1 MRGLFDWDKWQE
13 IFATIAKNKLR
24 SFLTALGVFWG
35 IFMLVFLLG
44 MGKGLENGVEK
55 DFGGI
60 AKNIMFVWSWRTTL
74 PYNGYAAGRRVPLEL
89 SDLDVLRSRVEE
101 LDKIAPRNTVGPY
114 NVDYKGVNKDYEI
127 RGELTD
133 MPNVMAMIVHKG
145 RYINQSDI
153 DVGRKVAVIGV
164 SVRDLLFGEENPI
177 GEHILIKGIDF
188 KIVGIFGPEKEGG
201 NNRDDMESVVIPL
214 TTMDR
219 AFGTGGYIDYMV
231 VSAKPG
237 IHVADMEPKVRRIL
251 KELNNVDPED
261 PQGIGGFNLEEQYQ
275 QIQSLFLGIK
285 VFLWIIGIGTLLAG
299 IIGVSNIM
307 LIIVKERTK
316 EIGIRKALGA
326 EPRSII
332 SMILTE
338 SVFITSMSGYLGII
352 SGTMLVWG
360 IDSLMEMNNV
370 EVDNFYNPEVNLGV
384 AVAAIITLVLAG
396 TIAGLIPALQASKV
410 NPVTALK
417 DE

>member
-1 MRGLFDWDKWQE
+1 
-13 IFATIAKNKLR
+13 
-24 SFLTALGVFWG
+24 
-35 IFMLVFLLG
+35 
-44 MGKGLENGVEK
+44 
-55 DFGGI
+55 
-60 AKNIMFVWSWRTTL
+60 
-74 PYNGYAAGRRVPLEL
+74 
-89 SDLDVLRSRVEE
+89 
-101 LDKIAPRNTVGPY
+101 
-114 NVDYKGVNKDYEI
+114 
-127 RGELTD
+127 
-133 MPNVMAMIVHKG
+133 
-145 RYINQSDI
+145 
-153 DVGRKVAVIGV
+153 
-164 SVRDLLFGEENPI
+164 
-177 GEHILIKGIDF
+177 
-188 KIVGIFGPEKEGG
+188 
-201 NNRDDMESVVIPL
+201 MESVVIPL

-219 AFGTGGYIDYMV
+219 AFGTGRRIDFMV

-237 IHVADMEPKVRRIL
+237 FHVADMEPKVRRVL

-261 PQGIGGFNLEEQYQ
+261 PQGIGGFNLEKEYQ

-326 EPRSII
+326 EPRDII

-338 SVFITSMSGYLGII
+338 SVFITSMSGYLGIL
-352 SGTMLVWG
+352 SGTMLIWG
-360 IDSLMEMNNV
+360 IDSLMEMNDID
-370 EVDNFYNPEVNLGV
+370 VDNFYNPEVNLGV